1 MADSNIITTELYPMV
16 KEALDKNSKKFIQNI
31 GKFINAHYDSIYD
44 VAPYDRI
51 YYNATDVADMFNS
64 IGLQESDV
72 INVLK
77 KCFFWDIDYTPAAA
91 CEPYVEVLMCAI
103 RYYASNSKSKEAEL
117 TTIYTLFSGKFYASL
132 HSYFWKFP
140 PNKQVM
146 DYVINNMLSDKFDLK
161 KEGTLFGAIKKLA
174 ITWLGTYKSKITG
187 ARTTDDNY
195 GKLIQQLRDRE
206 KSFLKNISSAYYEA
220 NENKYYLNYETDNL
234 AEDGFRLTSNDAAT
248 AARITEAAMG
258 ILTSQRVNINIC
270 NTCKNA
276 SVSSTELKGIIE
288 AILSEKENLPSVR
301 RVINIIICDFMANFP
316 GQPIGGAKFISN
328 AIKPRPNTKNQLLIE
343 MKQTIV
349 SWLDENSAS
358 YRKRKSREAT
368 ANDYYRSVLTYLVL
382 IISKSAM

>member
-1 MADSNIITTELYPMV
+1 MADSNIITTELYPV
-16 KEALDKNSKKFIQNI
+16 VRDALEKNSRRFIQNI
-31 GKFINAHYDSIYD
+31 GKFINAHHDSIYD

-51 YYNATDVADMFNS
+51 YFNVNDVNDMFTA
-64 IGLQESDV
+64 IGLQE
-72 INVLK
+72 IEIENILK

-103 RYYASNSKSKEAEL
+103 RYYLIKSDTKNAEL

-146 DYVINNMLSDKFDLK
+146 DFVINNMLSDKFDLK

-174 ITWLGTYKSKITG
+174 STWLSTYKTKITA

-220 NENKYYLNYETDNL
+220 NANKSYLNYETDNL

-248 AARITEAAMG
+248 AARITEAAIG

-276 SVSSTELKGIIE
+276 SVSSSELKGIIE
-288 AILSEKENLPSVR
+288 TILGDKENIPKVR
-301 RVINIIICDFMANFP
+301 RVINIIICDFMASYP
-316 GQPIGGAKFISN
+316 GQPVGGATFISN
-328 AIKPRPNTKNQLLIE
+328 AIKPRPNTKNPLLIE
-343 MKQTIV
+343 MKQTIT
-349 SWLDENSAS
+349 SWLDESSAS

-382 IISKSAM
+382 IISKAAM

>member
-1 MADSNIITTELYPMV
+1 
-16 KEALDKNSKKFIQNI
+16 
-31 GKFINAHYDSIYD
+31 
-44 VAPYDRI
+44 
-51 YYNATDVADMFNS
+51 
-64 IGLQESDV
+64 
-72 INVLK
+72 
-77 KCFFWDIDYTPAAA
+77 
-91 CEPYVEVLMCAI
+91 
-103 RYYASNSKSKEAEL
+103 
-117 TTIYTLFSGKFYASL
+117 
-132 HSYFWKFP
+132 
-140 PNKQVM
+140 
-146 DYVINNMLSDKFDLK
+146 
-161 KEGTLFGAIKKLA
+161 
-174 ITWLGTYKSKITG
+174 
-187 ARTTDDNY
+187 
-195 GKLIQQLRDRE
+195 
-206 KSFLKNISSAYYEA
+206 
-220 NENKYYLNYETDNL
+220 
-234 AEDGFRLTSNDAAT
+234 
-248 AARITEAAMG
+248 MG

-316 GQPIGGAKFISN
+316 GQPIGGATFISN